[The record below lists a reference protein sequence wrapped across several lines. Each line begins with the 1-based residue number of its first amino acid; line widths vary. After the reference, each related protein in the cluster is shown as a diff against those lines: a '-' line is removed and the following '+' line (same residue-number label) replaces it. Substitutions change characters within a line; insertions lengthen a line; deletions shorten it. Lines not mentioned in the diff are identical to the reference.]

1 MSNIEKLRFYF
12 EFPFVRYAF
21 IVGILIA
28 LCSSLL
34 GVTLVLKRFSFIG
47 DGLSHVAFG
56 AMSLATSLPVMIK
69 KYALALSNEDKLSPR
84 MQSIVN
90 WFGELNDMVIVL
102 PITLLCAILLL
113 RTGQNTKIK
122 GDAAVAMISVAS
134 LAIGYLLM
142 NRYPSGSNI
151 SGDVCSTLFGS
162 TSILTLKQ
170 EDVKL
175 CIVMSIIVILM
186 FILFYNKIFA
196 VTFDEN
202 FIKASGVK
210 ANAYNLL
217 IAVVTALII
226 VLAMNLVG
234 SLLISA
240 LIIFP
245 ALAAMRIF
253 KSFRSVIICSAVI
266 SVLCAGFG
274 IITSI
279 LFSTPVGSTIVV
291 ADLVVFIIF
300 SVISSLVCG
309 RSKA

>member
-1 MSNIEKLRFYF
+1 MFEKLALYWTY
-12 EFPFVRYAF
+12 PFVRYALV
-21 IVGILIA
+21 VGVLIA

-56 AMSLATSLPVMIK
+56 AMAVAAVLGLTDDMPLTLGIT
-69 KYALALSNEDKLSPR
+69 
-84 MQSIVN
+84 IVS
-90 WFGELNDMVIVL
+90 
-102 PITLLCAILLL
+102 AILLL

-122 GDAAVAMISVAS
+122 GDAAIAMISVGS

-142 NRYPSGSNI
+142 NLFSTSSNL

-162 TSILTLKQ
+162 TSILTLTRT
-170 EDVKL
+170 EVRL
-175 CIVMSIIVILM
+175 CVVLSVIVAAI

-202 FIKASGVK
+202 FAKAVGTK
-210 ANAYNLL
+210 ADRYNLL
-217 IAVVTALII
+217 IAVTTAVVI

-245 ALAAMRIF
+245 ALSAMRVYQN
-253 KSFRSVIICSAVI
+253 FRAVTICSAVL
-266 SVLCAGFG
+266 SVCCAALG
-274 IITSI
+274 ILISI
-279 LFSTPVGSTIVV
+279 LAGTPVGSTIVAV
-291 ADLVVFIIF
+291 DLAAFFVF
-300 SVISSLVCG
+300 SLLGCIKG
-309 RSKA
+309 GMGE